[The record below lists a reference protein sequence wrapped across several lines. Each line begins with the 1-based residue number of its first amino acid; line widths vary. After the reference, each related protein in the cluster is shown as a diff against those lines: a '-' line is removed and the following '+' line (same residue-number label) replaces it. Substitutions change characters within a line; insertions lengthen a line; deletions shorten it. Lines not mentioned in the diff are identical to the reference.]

1 MHSALWPCNFL
12 VECASVQHNCLHNSP
27 SPIVDA
33 SQKKRVAGRH
43 TGVEQ
48 ASLARMFVRI
58 DRSLRLSKRE
68 AFARFMG
75 SVQLQSA
82 LMGLTF
88 AFKQKYDDDALKIA
102 EVFGEQMG
110 TRLGNQTRE
119 KAGIKGSSI
128 QDIAR
133 ERERHCAPESKEKK
147 RQSQA

>member
-1 MHSALWPCNFL
+1 
-12 VECASVQHNCLHNSP
+12 
-27 SPIVDA
+27 
-33 SQKKRVAGRH
+33 
-43 TGVEQ
+43 
-48 ASLARMFVRI
+48 MFVRI

-133 ERERHCAPESKEKK
+133 ERAPLRTRIQREKETESGLESAYLLLKDF
-147 RQSQA
+147 AHH